1 MADGRRLD
9 LEDDAP
15 EQAAL
20 VDEAKLVRR
29 VRWRLVGWSG
39 VSTLVVL
46 VVLGAAL
53 YAAVAGSLAAASVQQ
68 LENRARPLVALLEGP
83 TGEPG
88 EGPEQGFVFG
98 GGNTVLF
105 IFDDAG
111 NPVQLGDRPVAVPAG
126 LPEAAGL
133 AAARTS
139 GASTDVRTATL
150 DLTVPSGPGPGYE
163 QDVSVPVRVLTR
175 EVVAQQDGNTYFLQ
189 VLQDRSTEVETLDA
203 LLTVLLVGGVLVVI
217 VAVAFGWIYAERA
230 LVPIRNSL
238 GAQRTSLRR
247 QREFAADASHE
258 LRTPLTVIRSSLEHV
273 FRHPDRPVGES
284 REALDDIDAEVTHLT
299 AMVDDLLLLARSDS
313 GAVSIERT
321 PVDLGD
327 VAFDAASALGRTAEE
342 RGVNVQVDPEPAMLD
357 GDPARLRQ
365 LVTILV
371 DNAVRHSP
379 RGGSVTVSIRAA
391 GATNV
396 IEVAD
401 EGPGL
406 REEDMAHVFDRFYRA
421 PGAPSGGT
429 GLGLAIGR
437 WIVDRHGGRIGVAN
451 RPTGGAVFR
460 VELPTEAPTA
470 PAAAPRRRVRPGQSA
485 RRDLVPGRDRQAPG
499 VLSSG
504 RPDGRS

>member
-1 MADGRRLD
+1 MADGKRLD
-9 LEDDAP
+9 PLDDDA

-20 VDEAKLVRR
+20 AGEASLIRR

-39 VSTLVVL
+39 LSTLVVL

-83 TGEPG
+83 QGDTGD
-88 EGPEQGFVFG
+88 GPEQGFVFG
-98 GGNTVLF
+98 GGNTLLYV
-105 IFDDAG
+105 FDAQG
-111 NPVQLGDRPVAVPAG
+111 NPVQVGDRPVAVPNG
-126 LPEAAGL
+126 LPETAGL
-133 AAARTS
+133 AAARSST
-139 GASTDVRTATL
+139 AETDVRTATL
-150 DLTVPSGPGPGYE
+150 ELAAPFQGPPGSGPATAPSAI
-163 QDVSVPVRVLTR
+163 QVPVRVLTR

-189 VLQDRSTEVETLDA
+189 VLQDRSTEVETLQA
-203 LLTVLLVGGVLVVI
+203 LLTVLLVGGLIVVA
-217 VAVAFGWIYAERA
+217 VAVAFGWFYAERA

-238 GAQRTSLRR
+238 GAQRTALRR

-273 FRHPDRPVGES
+273 FRHPERPVGES
-284 REALDDIDAEVTHLT
+284 REALDDIDAEVSQLT

-313 GAVSIERT
+313 GAVSIERM

-327 VAFDAASALGRTAEE
+327 VAFDAASALGRTAEA
-342 RGVNVQVDPEPAMLD
+342 RDVRVQVDPEPAMLH

-379 RGGSVTVSIRAA
+379 RGGAVTVTVRST
-391 GATNV
+391 GTSSS

-406 REEDMAHVFDRFYRA
+406 RDEDMAHVFDRFWRA

-451 RPTGGAVFR
+451 RDTGGALFR
-460 VELPTEAPTA
+460 VELPTDPPP
-470 PAAAPRRRVRPGQSA
+470 PAAGQA
-485 RRDLVPGRDRQAPG
+485 AVPADPESPP
-499 VLSSG
+499 V
-504 RPDGRS
+504 P

>member
-9 LEDDAP
+9 PQDDGA

-20 VDEAKLVRR
+20 VDEAKLIRR
-29 VRWRLVGWSG
+29 VRWRLVAWSG
-39 VSTLVVL
+39 VSTLVIL

-53 YAAVAGSLAAASVQQ
+53 YAAVANSLAAASVQQ
-68 LENRARPLVALLEGP
+68 LENRARPLAELLEGP

-105 IFDDAG
+105 IFDAEG
-111 NPVQLGDRPVAVPAG
+111 NPVQLGDRPVAVPSG
-126 LPEAAGL
+126 LPETAGITAAH
-133 AAARTS
+133 ASPTS
-139 GASTDVRTATL
+139 ADVRTATL
-150 DLTVPSGPGPGYE
+150 ELSAGSGPRGQGSQ
-163 QDVSVPVRVLTR
+163 QDVEVPVRIMTR
-175 EVVAQQDGNTYFLQ
+175 EVVAQQDGNTYYLQ
-189 VLQDRSTEVETLDA
+189 VLQDRSTEVETLQA

-313 GAVSIERT
+313 GAASIERT
-321 PVDLGD
+321 QVDLGD

-342 RGVNVQVDPEPAMLD
+342 HGVHVQVDPEPAMLD

-379 RGGSVTVSIRAA
+379 RGASVIVSVRAT
-391 GATNV
+391 GPTNV

-406 REEDMAHVFDRFYRA
+406 REEDMTHVFDRFYRA

-451 RPTGGAVFR
+451 REPHGAVFR
-460 VELPTEAPTA
+460 VELPTAGPTP
-470 PAAAPRRRVRPGQSA
+470 PAAAPAV
-485 RRDLVPGRDRQAPG
+485 APD
-499 VLSSG
+499 
-504 RPDGRS
+504 PDSPPATT

>member
-9 LEDDAP
+9 PEDDGA

-20 VDEAKLVRR
+20 VDEAKLIRR
-29 VRWRLVGWSG
+29 VRWRLVAWSG
-39 VSTLVVL
+39 ISTLVVL
-46 VVLGAAL
+46 VILGAAL
-53 YAAVAGSLAAASVQQ
+53 YAAVANSLEAASVQQ
-68 LENRARPLVALLEGP
+68 LENRARPFVAVLEGP
-83 TGEPG
+83 NGDTDN
-88 EGPEQGFVFG
+88 GPEQGFVFG
-98 GGNTVLF
+98 GGNTVPY
-105 IFDDAG
+105 IFDSNG
-111 NPVQLGDRPVAVPAG
+111 TPVQVGERPVVVPTG
-126 LPEAAGL
+126 LPEEAGL
-133 AAARTS
+133 TAAA
-139 GASTDVRTATL
+139 ASADGTDIRTATL
-150 DLTVPSGPGPGYE
+150 EFAAPYAGPPGSGPGTTV
-163 QDVSVPVRVLTR
+163 QVPVRVLTH
-175 EVVAQQDGNTYFLQ
+175 EIVAQQDGNTYYLQ
-189 VLQDRSTEVETLDA
+189 VLQDRSTEVETLQA

-284 REALDDIDAEVTHLT
+284 REALDDIDAEVTLLT

-321 PVDLGD
+321 QVDLGD

-342 RGVNVQVDPEPAMLD
+342 HGVHVHVDPEPAMLD

-379 RGGSVTVSIRAA
+379 RGGSVTVSVRAT

-406 REEDMAHVFDRFYRA
+406 REEDMTHVFDRFYRA

-451 RPTGGAVFR
+451 REPHGAVFR
-460 VELPTEAPTA
+460 VELPTVAPVT
-470 PAAAPRRRVRPGQSA
+470 PAAAPIA
-485 RRDLVPGRDRQAPG
+485 APD
-499 VLSSG
+499 
-504 RPDGRS
+504 PETPPATT

>member
-9 LEDDAP
+9 PEDDGA

-20 VDEAKLVRR
+20 VDEAKLIRR
-29 VRWRLVGWSG
+29 VRWRLVAWSG
-39 VSTLVVL
+39 ISTLLIL

-53 YAAVAGSLAAASVQQ
+53 YAAVANSLAAASVTQ
-68 LENRARPLVALLEGP
+68 LQNRAHPLVELLQGP

-88 EGPEQGFVFG
+88 DGPDQGFVFG
-98 GGNTVLF
+98 GGNTVLY
-105 IFDDAG
+105 IFDDQG
-111 NPVQLGDRPVAVPAG
+111 NPVQVGDRPVPVPEG
-126 LPEAAGL
+126 LPIEGGVEAAK
-133 AAARTS
+133 AAPN
-139 GASTDVRTATL
+139 GTDVRTATL
-150 DLTVPSGPGPGYE
+150 ELGAQQALT
-163 QDVSVPVRVLTR
+163 VPVRVMT
-175 EVVAQQDGNTYFLQ
+175 VGVTAQQDGNTYYLQ
-189 VLQDRSTEVETLDA
+189 VLQDRSTEVETLQA
-203 LLTVLLVGGVLVVI
+203 LLTVLLVGGLLVVI

-321 PVDLGD
+321 QVDLGD
-327 VAFDAASALGRTAEE
+327 VAFDAASAFGRTAEE
-342 RGVNVQVDPEPAMLD
+342 RGVRVEVDPAPAMID

-379 RGGSVTVSIRAA
+379 RGSSVTVSVRAV
-391 GATNV
+391 GPTNV

-421 PGAPSGGT
+421 PGAPTGGT

-451 RPTGGAVFR
+451 REPHGAVFR
-460 VELPTEAPTA
+460 VELPTVAPVAHPPAVTA
-470 PAAAPRRRVRPGQSA
+470 TDPQLPPAAT
-485 RRDLVPGRDRQAPG
+485 
-499 VLSSG
+499 
-504 RPDGRS
+504 